1 MIQDTK
7 AQILMGHLEII
18 GIEQIVGSWNYTGID
33 ASVFSK
39 FDMTM
44 SGHFHHKSTGGNIYY
59 LGNPYEITWSDYND
73 PRGFHI
79 FDTTTRELEFIRN
92 PFSMFYKIFYDDEEK
107 TMEQVVQQD
116 FSEYKDCYV
125 KVVVQNKT
133 NQYWFDMMMDNLY
146 KSDVAHVMVVENFL
160 DTDINDDDLVNEAE
174 DTLTILGKYVE
185 GLNVEVDKLEL
196 DKLLKNLYS
205 DALNAETVYQ

>member
-1 MIQDTK
+1 
-7 AQILMGHLEII
+7 
-18 GIEQIVGSWNYTGID
+18 
-33 ASVFSK
+33 
-39 FDMTM
+39 
-44 SGHFHHKSTGGNIYY
+44 
-59 LGNPYEITWSDYND
+59 
-73 PRGFHI
+73 
-79 FDTTTRELEFIRN
+79 
-92 PFSMFYKIFYDDEEK
+92 
-107 TMEQVVQQD
+107 VVQQD

-185 GLNVEVDKLEL
+185 GLNVEVDKPEL
-196 DKLLKNLYS
+196 DKLLTNLYS

>member
-1 MIQDTK
+1 
-7 AQILMGHLEII
+7 
-18 GIEQIVGSWNYTGID
+18 
-33 ASVFSK
+33 
-39 FDMTM
+39 
-44 SGHFHHKSTGGNIYY
+44 
-59 LGNPYEITWSDYND
+59 
-73 PRGFHI
+73 
-79 FDTTTRELEFIRN
+79 
-92 PFSMFYKIFYDDEEK
+92 
-107 TMEQVVQQD
+107 
-116 FSEYKDCYV
+116 
-125 KVVVQNKT
+125 
-133 NQYWFDMMMDNLY
+133 MDNLY

>member
-1 MIQDTK
+1 M
-7 AQILMGHLEII
+7 
-18 GIEQIVGSWNYTGID
+18 
-33 ASVFSK
+33 
-39 FDMTM
+39 
-44 SGHFHHKSTGGNIYY
+44 
-59 LGNPYEITWSDYND
+59 
-73 PRGFHI
+73 
-79 FDTTTRELEFIRN
+79 
-92 PFSMFYKIFYDDEEK
+92 
-107 TMEQVVQQD
+107 
-116 FSEYKDCYV
+116 

-196 DKLLKNLYS
+196 DKLLTNLYS

>member
-1 MIQDTK
+1 
-7 AQILMGHLEII
+7 
-18 GIEQIVGSWNYTGID
+18 
-33 ASVFSK
+33 
-39 FDMTM
+39 
-44 SGHFHHKSTGGNIYY
+44 
-59 LGNPYEITWSDYND
+59 
-73 PRGFHI
+73 
-79 FDTTTRELEFIRN
+79 
-92 PFSMFYKIFYDDEEK
+92 
-107 TMEQVVQQD
+107 MEQVVQQD

-205 DALNAETVYQ
+205 DALNAGTVYQ